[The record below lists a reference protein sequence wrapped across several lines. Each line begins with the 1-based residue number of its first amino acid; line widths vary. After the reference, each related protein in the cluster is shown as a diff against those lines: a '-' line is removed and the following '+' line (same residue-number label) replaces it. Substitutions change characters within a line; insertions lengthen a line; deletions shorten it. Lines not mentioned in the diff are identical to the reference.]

1 MIEST
6 AFLIALLFAFCWW
19 AEIRGAAR
27 LAKHYAERT
36 RAAHSRG
43 WEEGRLYE
51 YNRREPKRGPRGR
64 FAPKRVSEAAEEMEL
79 ES

>member
-6 AFLIALLFAFCWW
+6 AILIAVVFAICWW

-27 LAKHYAERT
+27 LAKDYAKRT
-36 RAAHSRG
+36 RSAHARG

-51 YNRREPKRGPRGR
+51 YNRREPKRGQGGR
-64 FAPKRVSEAAEEMEL
+64 FAPKKQGAATAEL
-79 ES
+79 LEP